1 MRATEIGLHT
11 SDREMLIEITRQL
24 EAHVAEQGWH
34 EGMLVVHAPHTTAG
48 LFMTENADPDVP
60 RDIMAAFSRMVPV
73 GGPWIRE
80 GRNSDAH
87 AKAVLTGQR
96 VTIPVL
102 GGKMQLG
109 RWQGVFFAE
118 FDGPRDRTI
127 RLYFTQG

>member
-24 EAHVAEQGWH
+24 EARVAEQGWH
-34 EGMLVVHAPHTTAG
+34 EGMLIVHAPHTTAG
-48 LFMTENADPDVP
+48 LFVSENADPDVP
-60 RDIMAAFSRMVPV
+60 RDVLAALGRIAPQD
-73 GGPWIRE
+73 GPWIRA

-87 AKAVLTGQR
+87 FKSVITGQQ
-96 VTIPVL
+96 VAIPVL
-102 GGKMQLG
+102 GGKLQMG